1 MKLTDNYYSSQ
12 TAMSRHCLVLLTSLF
27 MLIATVA
34 GTAFAQ
40 EQTEPLKLRLGD
52 VSMNKLPFILA
63 YDKGIYKKHG
73 IDIIPKFTQGSVD
86 VIRKS
91 GINVPEEFILQDD
104 EYTELCI
111 CGTSPSI
118 VALTTRA
125 GRWDPVFIGSTHTEA
140 RWRIIGKTDI
150 NSPEQLKGKRI
161 GYSGVGS
168 VTHFYALS
176 FAIMMG
182 WDPKM
187 DWSMMGDALG
197 VDALTNGYVDAMI
210 APELH
215 GTMAIDAGFKVIAD
229 FQDYDLPVAGSG
241 FAVSRKWL
249 EGNHELARRFVK
261 SAVEALALM
270 KTDKD
275 STFQTMGKWYQM
287 SDPELMEMFYDEA
300 SKVPMKP
307 YPAVE
312 GIKRVMELYDSHE
325 MRKYKL
331 EHFYDASYVKE
342 LDDNGFIDSLY
353 KKK

>member
-1 MKLTDNYYSSQ
+1 MKPIVS
-12 TAMSRHCLVLLTSLF
+12 
-27 MLIATVA
+27 
-34 GTAFAQ
+34 GTARRWFAGLLMLAVSSATLVSAQ
-40 EQTEPLKLRLGD
+40 EESAQLKLRLGD

-91 GINVPEEFILQDD
+91 GIIVPEEFILQED
-104 EYTELCI
+104 EFTELCI
-111 CGTSPSI
+111 CGTAPSI
-118 VALTTRA
+118 VGLTTEA
-125 GRWDPVFIGSTHTEA
+125 GRWDPVFLGSTHLQA
-140 RWRIIGKTDI
+140 RWRIIGKPEI

-161 GYSGVGS
+161 GYSGVGA

-197 VDALTNGYVDAMI
+197 VDALTKGYVDAII

-241 FAVSRKWL
+241 FAVNRQWL
-249 EGNHELARRFVK
+249 KNNDELARRFIK
-261 SAVEALALM
+261 AAVEALALM

-275 STFQTMGKWYQM
+275 STFETMGKWYQM
-287 SDPELMEMFYDEA
+287 SDPEIMEMFYDEA

-307 YPAVE
+307 YPAVD
-312 GIKRVMELYDSHE
+312 GIRRVMELYDSHE

-353 KKK
+353 KKN